1 MMKIVFALVLGL
13 LVLDHCHAKFDENI
27 LGAQGAELLKDL
39 KESGVLENFEEELEK
54 TLHDKV
60 LKKDDKKVVN
70 EDKVADNKKE
80 AEGVKVDQGMA
91 DFIQSYVE
99 EKDIVLDQRILDH
112 LASLPITERAKHM
125 VHLTQVLDVIFEIA
139 LLDKPEL
146 DVKVLEVIKRVQ
158 SLPVMKT
165 SLNKLIRPQEQDK
178 KSSKS
183 SSSYS
188 HPVST
193 NDVDLGVVSMIKDF
207 ILKLKAKPDFVF
219 ELILP
224 TMVEYGLVSK
234 DATTLLKM
242 YGSEFIKGEGFASML
257 DVVAN
262 SVEVFGASAGGQ
274 RLVALLPDVLAADS
288 MEAIMEIFQR
298 EAESSWGDFLGKLD
312 NSDMAEHV
320 TGYLASGMVH
330 SYNEVRNLMK
340 DEMKM
345 MMANTFL
352 ISQGLPAIKPKKLT
366 ESLFN
371 LVDKSLKIFTT
382 YKLDLEEYK
391 TETLKQIALIE
402 KEQITLV
409 SRFVTENVLEP
420 VQLIWK
426 AHRHISTH
434 SDGPKCAESILC
446 HLNAHMRSQGPIKIT
461 ITKLISLA
469 GAYGW
474 SADDKSMDRW
484 KLYQAIWNGNA
495 PETKCATQY
504 TPSGLE
510 GSCHIFPWQEDMM
523 SLAFEHT
530 EL

>member
-1 MMKIVFALVLGL
+1 MVSRPAGSEICQRWTFLTVANRLTKKMKNIVFALVLGL
-13 LVLDHCHAKFDENI
+13 LVLDYCHAKFDENI

-54 TLHDKV
+54 MLHDKV
-60 LKKDDKKVVN
+60 LKKDDKKVAN
-70 EDKVADNKKE
+70 EDKVADIEKE

-91 DFIQSYVE
+91 EFIQSYVE

-178 KSSKS
+178 KATKS

-242 YGSEFIKGEGFASML
+242 YVSHR
-257 DVVAN
+257 
-262 SVEVFGASAGGQ
+262 VEKQ
-274 RLVALLPDVLAADS
+274 
-288 MEAIMEIFQR
+288 EILFHER
-298 EAESSWGDFLGKLD
+298 IFSS
-312 NSDMAEHV
+312 N
-320 TGYLASGMVH
+320 
-330 SYNEVRNLMK
+330 
-340 DEMKM
+340 
-345 MMANTFL
+345 
-352 ISQGLPAIKPKKLT
+352 Q
-366 ESLFN
+366 
-371 LVDKSLKIFTT
+371 
-382 YKLDLEEYK
+382 
-391 TETLKQIALIE
+391 KQ
-402 KEQITLV
+402 Q
-409 SRFVTENVLEP
+409 S
-420 VQLIWK
+420 
-426 AHRHISTH
+426 
-434 SDGPKCAESILC
+434 
-446 HLNAHMRSQGPIKIT
+446 
-461 ITKLISLA
+461 SLA
-469 GAYGW
+469 
-474 SADDKSMDRW
+474 KR
-484 KLYQAIWNGNA
+484 
-495 PETKCATQY
+495 
-504 TPSGLE
+504 
-510 GSCHIFPWQEDMM
+510 
-523 SLAFEHT
+523 
-530 EL
+530 

>member
-1 MMKIVFALVLGL
+1 MVSRPAGSEICQRWTFLTVANRLTKKMKQIVFALVLGL
-13 LVLDHCHAKFDENI
+13 LVLDYCHAKFDENI

-54 TLHDKV
+54 MLHDKV
-60 LKKDDKKVVN
+60 LKKDDKKVAN
-70 EDKVADNKKE
+70 EDKVADIEKE

-91 DFIQSYVE
+91 EFIQSYVE

-178 KSSKS
+178 KATKS

-242 YGSEFIKGEGFASML
+242 YVSHR
-257 DVVAN
+257 
-262 SVEVFGASAGGQ
+262 VEKQEILFHERIFSSNQ
-274 RLVALLPDVLAADS
+274 FYSKVL
-288 MEAIMEIFQR
+288 
-298 EAESSWGDFLGKLD
+298 
-312 NSDMAEHV
+312 
-320 TGYLASGMVH
+320 
-330 SYNEVRNLMK
+330 
-340 DEMKM
+340 
-345 MMANTFL
+345 
-352 ISQGLPAIKPKKLT
+352 
-366 ESLFN
+366 
-371 LVDKSLKIFTT
+371 
-382 YKLDLEEYK
+382 
-391 TETLKQIALIE
+391 
-402 KEQITLV
+402 
-409 SRFVTENVLEP
+409 
-420 VQLIWK
+420 
-426 AHRHISTH
+426 
-434 SDGPKCAESILC
+434 
-446 HLNAHMRSQGPIKIT
+446 
-461 ITKLISLA
+461 
-469 GAYGW
+469 
-474 SADDKSMDRW
+474 
-484 KLYQAIWNGNA
+484 
-495 PETKCATQY
+495 
-504 TPSGLE
+504 
-510 GSCHIFPWQEDMM
+510 
-523 SLAFEHT
+523 
-530 EL
+530 

>member
-1 MMKIVFALVLGL
+1 
-13 LVLDHCHAKFDENI
+13 
-27 LGAQGAELLKDL
+27 
-39 KESGVLENFEEELEK
+39 
-54 TLHDKV
+54 
-60 LKKDDKKVVN
+60 
-70 EDKVADNKKE
+70 
-80 AEGVKVDQGMA
+80 
-91 DFIQSYVE
+91 
-99 EKDIVLDQRILDH
+99 
-112 LASLPITERAKHM
+112 
-125 VHLTQVLDVIFEIA
+125 
-139 LLDKPEL
+139 
-146 DVKVLEVIKRVQ
+146 
-158 SLPVMKT
+158 
-165 SLNKLIRPQEQDK
+165 
-178 KSSKS
+178 
-183 SSSYS
+183 
-188 HPVST
+188 
-193 NDVDLGVVSMIKDF
+193 
-207 ILKLKAKPDFVF
+207 
-219 ELILP
+219 
-224 TMVEYGLVSK
+224 
-234 DATTLLKM
+234 
-242 YGSEFIKGEGFASML
+242 ML

-340 DEMKM
+340 DDMKM

-352 ISQGLPAIKPKKLT
+352 ISQGLPPIKPKKLT

-391 TETLKQIALIE
+391 TETLKQISLIEKQYVSANDYAKLTE

-434 SDGPKCAESILC
+434 ADGPKCAESILC
-446 HLNAHMRSQGPIKIT
+446 HLNAQMRSQGPIKIT

>member
-1 MMKIVFALVLGL
+1 MVSRPAGSEICQRWTFLTVANRLTKKMKQIVFALVLGL
-13 LVLDHCHAKFDENI
+13 LVLDYCHAKFDENI

-54 TLHDKV
+54 MLHDKV
-60 LKKDDKKVVN
+60 LKKDDKKVAN
-70 EDKVADNKKE
+70 EDKVADIEKE

-91 DFIQSYVE
+91 EFIQSYVE

-178 KSSKS
+178 KATKS

-242 YGSEFIKGEGFASML
+242 YVSHR
-257 DVVAN
+257 
-262 SVEVFGASAGGQ
+262 VEKQ
-274 RLVALLPDVLAADS
+274 
-288 MEAIMEIFQR
+288 EILFHER
-298 EAESSWGDFLGKLD
+298 IFSS
-312 NSDMAEHV
+312 N
-320 TGYLASGMVH
+320 
-330 SYNEVRNLMK
+330 
-340 DEMKM
+340 
-345 MMANTFL
+345 
-352 ISQGLPAIKPKKLT
+352 Q
-366 ESLFN
+366 
-371 LVDKSLKIFTT
+371 
-382 YKLDLEEYK
+382 
-391 TETLKQIALIE
+391 KQ
-402 KEQITLV
+402 Q
-409 SRFVTENVLEP
+409 S
-420 VQLIWK
+420 
-426 AHRHISTH
+426 
-434 SDGPKCAESILC
+434 
-446 HLNAHMRSQGPIKIT
+446 
-461 ITKLISLA
+461 SLA
-469 GAYGW
+469 
-474 SADDKSMDRW
+474 KR
-484 KLYQAIWNGNA
+484 
-495 PETKCATQY
+495 
-504 TPSGLE
+504 
-510 GSCHIFPWQEDMM
+510 
-523 SLAFEHT
+523 
-530 EL
+530 

>member
-1 MMKIVFALVLGL
+1 MEYVLGTVFIYLRAAESFSGTSCCKNYRECDDDFLTVKRWHLVRSPRSCPTVGVSSGWLRNLSTLDFFNSCKQIDEKMKKIVFALVLGL
-13 LVLDHCHAKFDENI
+13 LVLDYCHAKFDENI

-54 TLHDKV
+54 MLHDKV

-165 SLNKLIRPQEQDK
+165 SFNKLIRPQEQDR
-178 KSSKS
+178 KSSTKS

-242 YGSEFIKGEGFASML
+242 YVFIG
-257 DVVAN
+257 N
-262 SVEVFGASAGGQ
+262 
-274 RLVALLPDVLAADS
+274 
-288 MEAIMEIFQR
+288 
-298 EAESSWGDFLGKLD
+298 
-312 NSDMAEHV
+312 
-320 TGYLASGMVH
+320 
-330 SYNEVRNLMK
+330 
-340 DEMKM
+340 
-345 MMANTFL
+345 
-352 ISQGLPAIKPKKLT
+352 
-366 ESLFN
+366 N
-371 LVDKSLKIFTT
+371 LVLKIGFF
-382 YKLDLEEYK
+382 LF
-391 TETLKQIALIE
+391 A
-402 KEQITLV
+402 V
-409 SRFVTENVLEP
+409 N
-420 VQLIWK
+420 
-426 AHRHISTH
+426 
-434 SDGPKCAESILC
+434 
-446 HLNAHMRSQGPIKIT
+446 
-461 ITKLISLA
+461 
-469 GAYGW
+469 
-474 SADDKSMDRW
+474 
-484 KLYQAIWNGNA
+484 
-495 PETKCATQY
+495 
-504 TPSGLE
+504 
-510 GSCHIFPWQEDMM
+510 
-523 SLAFEHT
+523 
-530 EL
+530 